1 VQHFTPA
8 EIRYI
13 EDCYEDFLKEVRNK
27 FDDDRLARIE
37 KAFRFANAAHDGIR
51 RKSGEPYI
59 IHPIAVAKI
68 VAREIGLGATSIV
81 AAILHDVVE
90 DTEYR
95 LSDIENMFGEKVA
108 RIVDGLTK
116 LSGDF
121 DSRQA
126 LTLKK
131 MLMTLS
137 EDVRVVLIKIADR
150 LHNMQTLESMPANKK
165 LKIAG
170 ETLFLYVPL
179 AHRLGLYTIKTELE
193 ELSFKYKHPEEY
205 NQIIYLL
212 HNQEEKRNYL
222 INEFTKPIKE
232 KLITENFDC
241 EVTHRL
247 KSSYSIW
254 QKMQKKGVSFN
265 EIYDILAI
273 RIVIKPNPSISEK
286 RQCFDVL
293 SIVTDIYKPKP
304 DRIRDWINLPKVN
317 GYESLHVTVMGPQG
331 KWVEV
336 QIRTERMDEIAN
348 RGFASHYRY
357 KDITTFENELET
369 WIERIRDH
377 LRNPDSDAFE
387 FLDDFKL
394 NLYGTDINVFT
405 PKGDMISMPQG
416 STIIDFAYEI
426 HSDLGNK
433 CIGGKINMKL
443 VPISHVLQNGDQI
456 EILTSKN
463 QTPKLEW
470 LKFTT
475 SAKAR
480 NKIKDAFKLEKN
492 KHIENGKTTV
502 EKAITNAGATISS
515 NNLKKII
522 GHYNLNNKDQ
532 LYSEVGM
539 GFIELNDINE
549 ILGRKSENKLIK
561 YWNITF
567 GGKKKEETVE
577 SNEPEEIE
585 NPEDLKRKKEKNK
598 IDRKKPFIL
607 KENQDNISFS
617 LAKCCNPIPGDEVL
631 GYLSAEDHVII
642 HKTEC
647 SVLAKYLSNQGEKI
661 VTAQWTKFKKQSYL
675 TRLLLEGFDR
685 VGIVNQVTNIISN
698 ENNINMRSV
707 KFDTTDGIFKGELFL
722 YIHNT
727 DDLNNLISQL
737 KKIKGIENV
746 SRIKNLRD

>member
-1 VQHFTPA
+1 VQHFTKA
-8 EIRYI
+8 EIRHI
-13 EDCYEDFLKEVRNK
+13 EDRYEDFLKVIRDK
-27 FDDDRLARIE
+27 FDESRLTRIE
-37 KAFRFANAAHDGIR
+37 KAFRFANAAHDGIK

-59 IHPIAVAKI
+59 IHPIAVARI
-68 VAREIGLGATSIV
+68 VALDLGLGATSIV

-95 LSDIENMFGEKVA
+95 LSDIENMFGEQVA

-131 MLMTLS
+131 ILMTLS
-137 EDVRVVLIKIADR
+137 DDVRVILIKIADR
-150 LHNMQTLESMPANKK
+150 LHNMQTLDSMNAQKK
-165 LKIAG
+165 IKIAG

-179 AHRLGLYTIKTELE
+179 AHRLGLYAIKTQLE
-193 ELSFKYKHPEEY
+193 DLSFKYKHPEEY
-205 NQIIYLL
+205 NQISYLL

-222 INEFTKPIKE
+222 VNEFIKPINQ
-232 KLITENFDC
+232 KLANEDFDC

-247 KSSYSIW
+247 KTSYSIW
-254 QKMQKKGVSFN
+254 QKMQKKGITFN

-273 RIVIKPNPSISEK
+273 RIVIKAKPHLSEK

-293 SIVTDIYKPKP
+293 SIVTDIYRPKP

-357 KDITTFENELET
+357 KDISTYENELET
-369 WIERIRDH
+369 WLEQIKVVLTNQDI
-377 LRNPDSDAFE
+377 DAFE

-394 NLYGTDINVFT
+394 NLYGSDINVFT
-405 PKGDMISMPQG
+405 PKGDMISIPQN

-426 HSDLGNK
+426 HTDLGNK
-433 CIGGKINMKL
+433 CIGAKINLKL
-443 VPISHVLQNGDQI
+443 VPISHVLQSGDQV
-456 EILTSKN
+456 EILTSEN

-470 LKFTT
+470 LKFTNT
-475 SAKAR
+475 AKAR
-480 NKIKDAFKLEKN
+480 GKIKAAFKLEKK
-492 KHIENGKTTV
+492 KHIERGKSIIEEAV
-502 EKAITNAGATISS
+502 KKANAPLTA

-539 GFIELNDINE
+539 GFIKLDNINE
-549 ILGRKSENKLIK
+549 ILGKKSENKLIK

-567 GGKKKEETVE
+567 GGKKKEEE
-577 SNEPEEIE
+577 IKDKKKLKKISN
-585 NPEDLKRKKEKNK
+585 KET
-598 IDRKKPFIL
+598 FIL
-607 KENQDNISFS
+607 KEEQDNIRYS
-617 LAKCCNPIPGDEVL
+617 LARCCNPIPGEQVI
-631 GYLSAEDHVII
+631 GYLSADDHVNI
-642 HKTEC
+642 HRTGCKE
-647 SVLAKYLSNQGEKI
+647 LAKYMANHGERI
-661 VTAQWTKFKKQSYL
+661 ITAKWTKFKKQSYL
-675 TRLLLEGFDR
+675 TRLQLNGFDR
-685 VGIVNQVTNIISN
+685 VGIVNQVTNVISK
-698 ENNINMRSV
+698 ELNINMRSV
-707 KFDTTDGIFKGELFL
+707 KFDTHEGIFEGDLFL

-727 DDLNNLISQL
+727 EDLKNLTTRL
-737 KKIKGIENV
+737 KKIKGIDNV
-746 SRIKNLRD
+746 SRIEELND

>member
-1 VQHFTPA
+1 LQHFTKA
-8 EIRYI
+8 EIRFI
-13 EDCYEDFLKEVRNK
+13 EDRYEDFLKEIRDK
-27 FDDDRLARIE
+27 FDESRMKRIE
-37 KAFRFANAAHDGIR
+37 KAFRFANAAHDGIK

-68 VAREIGLGATSIV
+68 VAKDIGLGATSIE

-95 LSDIENMFGEKVA
+95 ISDIENMFGKKVA
-108 RIVDGLTK
+108 TIVDGLTK

-131 MLMTLS
+131 ILMTLS
-137 EDVRVVLIKIADR
+137 DDVRVILIKIADR
-150 LHNMQTLESMPANKK
+150 LHNMQTLDSMLPHKK
-165 LKIAG
+165 IKIAG

-179 AHRLGLYTIKTELE
+179 AHRLGLYAIKTELE
-193 ELSFKYKHPEEY
+193 ELSFKYKHPEEF
-205 NQIIYLL
+205 NQINYLL

-222 INEFTKPIKE
+222 VNEFIQPIQK
-232 KLITENFDC
+232 KLVDENFDSQ
-241 EVTHRL
+241 VAHRL
-247 KSSYSIW
+247 KTSYSIW
-254 QKMQKKGVSFN
+254 QKMQRKEVTFN

-273 RIVIKPNPSISEK
+273 RIVIKAKPEISEK

-336 QIRTERMDEIAN
+336 QIRTERMDEIAD
-348 RGFASHYRY
+348 RGFAAHYRY
-357 KDITTFENELET
+357 KDISTYESELET
-369 WIERIRDH
+369 WLERIRDV
-377 LRNPDSDAFE
+377 LKNPDTDAFE

-394 NLYGTDINVFT
+394 NLYGTEINVFT
-405 PKGDMISMPQG
+405 PKGDMISMPQN

-433 CIGGKINMKL
+433 CIGAKINLRL
-443 VPISHVLQNGDQI
+443 VPISHVLSSGDQI
-456 EILTSKN
+456 EILTSEN

-480 NKIKDAFKLEKN
+480 GKIKAAFKLEKK
-492 KHIENGKTTV
+492 KHQKKGKNIV
-502 EKAITNAGATISS
+502 EEALKKSNAPLTS

-522 GHYNLNNKDQ
+522 GHFNLNNKDQ
-532 LYSEVGM
+532 LYSELGM
-539 GFIELNDINE
+539 GFLNLDNINE
-549 ILGRKSENKLIK
+549 ILGKKSENKLIK

-567 GGKKKEETVE
+567 GGKKKEEK
-577 SNEPEEIE
+577 SNT
-585 NPEDLKRKKEKNK
+585 DKVQK
-598 IDRKKPFIL
+598 IDNKKPFLL
-607 KENQDNISFS
+607 KEEQDNISYS
-617 LAKCCNPIPGDEVL
+617 LAKCCNPIPGEQVI
-631 GYLSAEDHVII
+631 GYLSADDHVII

-647 SVLAKYLSNQGEKI
+647 RELGKYLANQGERI
-661 VTAQWTKFKKQSYL
+661 IAAEWTKFKRQAYL
-675 TRLLLEGFDR
+675 TRLRLQGFDR
-685 VGIVNQVTNIISN
+685 LGVVNQVTTVISK
-698 ENNINMRSV
+698 EHDINMRSV
-707 KFDTTDGIFKGELFL
+707 KFDTHEGIFEGDLFL
-722 YIHNT
+722 YIHNSE
-727 DDLNNLISQL
+727 DLENLITRL
-737 KKIKGIENV
+737 KKIKGIDV
-746 SRIKNLRD
+746 VKRIANLED

>member
-1 VQHFTPA
+1 
-8 EIRYI
+8 
-13 EDCYEDFLKEVRNK
+13 
-27 FDDDRLARIE
+27 
-37 KAFRFANAAHDGIR
+37 
-51 RKSGEPYI
+51 
-59 IHPIAVAKI
+59 
-68 VAREIGLGATSIV
+68 
-81 AAILHDVVE
+81 VVE

-95 LSDIENMFGEKVA
+95 LSDIESMFGEKVA

-116 LSGDF
+116 LSGDI

-137 EDVRVVLIKIADR
+137 EDVRVILIKIADR
-150 LHNMQTLESMPANKK
+150 LHNMQTLDSMTANKK

-170 ETLFLYVPL
+170 ETLYLYVPL
-179 AHRLGLYTIKTELE
+179 AYRLGLYNIKTELE
-193 ELSFKYKHPEEY
+193 ELSFKYKQPEEY

-222 INEFTKPIKE
+222 INEFIKPIKE
-232 KLITENFDC
+232 KLVAEKFDC

-273 RIVIKPNPSISEK
+273 RIVIKPNPEISEK

-293 SIVTDIYKPKP
+293 SIVTDIYTPKP

-348 RGFASHYRY
+348 RGFASHHRY
-357 KDITTFENELET
+357 KDISTFENELET
-369 WIERIRDH
+369 WIERIREQ
-377 LRNPDSDAFE
+377 LKNPDSDAFE

-394 NLYGTDINVFT
+394 NLIGADINVFT
-405 PKGDMISMPQG
+405 PKGDMVSIAQG
-416 STIIDFAYEI
+416 STVVDFAYEI
-426 HSDLGNK
+426 HTDLGNK
-433 CIGGKINMKL
+433 CIGAKINNKL
-443 VPISHVLQNGDQI
+443 VPLSHVLQNGDQV
-456 EILTSKN
+456 EVLTSKN

-475 SAKAR
+475 SGKAR
-480 NKIKDAFKLEKN
+480 GKIKDAFKLEKN
-492 KHIENGKTTV
+492 RHIENGRLIV
-502 EKAITNAGATISS
+502 EDAIQKAGASLTST
-515 NNLKKII
+515 NLRKLIT
-522 GHYNLNNKDQ
+522 HFNLNNKDQ
-532 LYSEVGM
+532 LYSQVGM
-539 GFIELNDINE
+539 GFLELNEINQV
-549 ILGRKSENKLIK
+549 LGKKLENKLIK

-567 GGKKKEETVE
+567 GNKKKEDLSTDEKDDSA
-577 SNEPEEIE
+577 SNHQ
-585 NPEDLKRKKEKNK
+585 NK
-598 IDRKKPFIL
+598 IDRKKIFVL
-607 KENQDNISFS
+607 KENQNDVNFS
-617 LAKCCNPIPGDEVL
+617 MAKCCNPIPGDDVM
-631 GYLSAEDHVII
+631 GFLSADDHVII

-647 SVLAKYLSNQGEKI
+647 EVLAKYLLNQGDKI
-661 VTAQWTKFKKQSYL
+661 VSAEWTKFKKQSYL

-685 VGIVNQVTNIISN
+685 LGIVNQVTNIISN

-707 KFDTTDGIFKGELFL
+707 QFDTNDGIFKGELFL

-727 DDLNNLISQL
+727 EDLNNLIAQL
-737 KKIKGIENV
+737 KKIKGIVNV
-746 SRIKNLRD
+746 SRIKSLND

>member
-13 EDCYEDFLKEVRNK
+13 EDCYEDFLKELRNK
-27 FDDDRLARIE
+27 FDDERLARIE
-37 KAFRFANAAHDGIR
+37 KAFRFANAAHEGIR

-68 VAREIGLGATSIV
+68 VAKDIGLGATSIV
-81 AAILHDVVE
+81 ASILHDVVE

-95 LSDIENMFGEKVA
+95 LSDIETMFGEKVA
-108 RIVDGLTK
+108 KIVDGLTK

-121 DSRQA
+121 DSRQV

-137 EDVRVVLIKIADR
+137 EDVRVILIKIADR
-150 LHNMQTLESMPANKK
+150 LHNMQTLESMPQNKQMK
-165 LKIAG
+165 TAS

-205 NQIIYLL
+205 NQINYLL

-222 INEFTKPIKE
+222 VNEFIKPIKE
-232 KLITENFDC
+232 KLIEENFDC

-273 RIVIKPNPSISEK
+273 RIVIKPNPEISEK

-377 LRNPDSDAFE
+377 LKNPDSDAFE

-405 PKGDMISMPQG
+405 PKGDMISIPQG
-416 STIIDFAYEI
+416 STVIDFAYEI

-433 CIGGKINMKL
+433 CIGAKINQKL
-443 VPISHVLQNGDQI
+443 VPVSHVLQNGDQI

-463 QTPKLEW
+463 QTPKPEW

-475 SAKAR
+475 TAKAR
-480 NKIKDAFKLEKN
+480 AKIKDAFKLEKN
-492 KHIENGKTTV
+492 QHIEKGKIMV
-502 EKAITNAGATISS
+502 EAAILQAGVPLTS
-515 NNLKKII
+515 NNLKKIT

-539 GFIELNDINE
+539 GFIELKDIAE

-567 GGKKKEETVE
+567 GGKKK
-577 SNEPEEIE
+577 IE
-585 NPEDLKRKKEKNK
+585 DGEKSDLKKNQKSK
-598 IDRKKPFIL
+598 IDRKKPFVL
-607 KENQDNISFS
+607 KENQDNVSFS

-631 GYLSAEDHVII
+631 GYLSGDDHVII
-642 HKTEC
+642 HKTDC
-647 SVLAKYLSNQGEKI
+647 PVLDKYISNQGEKVI
-661 VTAQWTKFKKQSYL
+661 SAQWTKFKKQSYL
-675 TRLLLEGFDR
+675 TRLVLEGFDR

-746 SRIKNLRD
+746 SRIKNLND

>member
-1 VQHFTPA
+1 VQHFTQA

-13 EDCYEDFLKEVRNK
+13 EDCYEDFLKEIRNK
-27 FDDDRLARIE
+27 FDQERLARIE

-68 VAREIGLGATSIV
+68 VAKDIGLGATSIV

-95 LSDIENMFGEKVA
+95 LSDIENMFGKKVA
-108 RIVDGLTK
+108 HIVDGLTK
-116 LSGDF
+116 LSGDI
-121 DSRQA
+121 DSSQA

-137 EDVRVVLIKIADR
+137 EDVRVILIKIADR
-150 LHNMQTLESMPANKK
+150 LHNMQTLESMPVNKK

-170 ETLFLYVPL
+170 ETLYLYVPL
-179 AHRLGLYTIKTELE
+179 AYRLGLYNIKTELE
-193 ELSFKYKHPEEY
+193 ELSFKYKQPEEY
-205 NQIIYLL
+205 NQIMYLL

-222 INEFTKPIKE
+222 VNEFIKPIKE
-232 KLITENFDC
+232 KLAEEKFEC

-273 RIVIKPNPSISEK
+273 RIVIKPKPEISEK

-336 QIRTERMDEIAN
+336 QIRTDRMDEIAN
-348 RGFASHYRY
+348 RGFASHHRY
-357 KDITTFENELET
+357 KDITTFEHELET
-369 WIERIRDH
+369 WIERIRDQ
-377 LRNPDSDAFE
+377 LKNPDSDAFE

-394 NLYGTDINVFT
+394 NLVSADINVFT
-405 PKGDMISMPQG
+405 PKGDMLTMPQG
-416 STIIDFAYEI
+416 STVIDFAYEI

-433 CIGGKINMKL
+433 CIGAKINNKL
-443 VPISHVLQNGDQI
+443 VPVSHVLQNGDQI
-456 EILTSKN
+456 EVLTSKN

-480 NKIKDAFKLEKN
+480 AKIKDTFKLEKN
-492 KHIENGKTTV
+492 QHIENGRILV
-502 EKAITNAGATISS
+502 EEAIQKAGVQLTW
-515 NNLKKII
+515 NNLKKLIA
-522 GHYNLNNKDQ
+522 HYNLNNKEQ
-532 LYSEVGM
+532 LYSQVGM
-539 GFIELNDINE
+539 GFIELNNIE
-549 ILGRKSENKLIK
+549 EVLVKKSENKLVK

-567 GGKKKEETVE
+567 GRKKDENQLSEDGKK
-577 SNEPEEIE
+577 SP
-585 NPEDLKRKKEKNK
+585 KNK
-598 IDRKKPFIL
+598 IDRKKTFVL
-607 KENQDNISFS
+607 KENQDNVTFS
-617 LAKCCNPIPGDEVL
+617 MAKCCNPIPGDEVM
-631 GYLSAEDHVII
+631 GFLSSDDLVII

-647 SVLAKYLSNQGEKI
+647 DVLAKYMLNQGEKI
-661 VTAQWTKFKKQSYL
+661 VSAEWTKFKKQSYL

-685 VGIVNQVTNIISN
+685 MGIVSQVTNIISN

-707 KFDTTDGIFKGELFL
+707 QFDTNDGIFRGELFL

-727 DDLNNLISQL
+727 EDLNNLIAQL

-746 SRIKNLRD
+746 SRIKSLND

>member
-13 EDCYEDFLKEVRNK
+13 EDCYEDFLKELRNK
-27 FDDDRLARIE
+27 FDDERLARIE
-37 KAFRFANAAHDGIR
+37 KAFRFSNAAHEGIR

-68 VAREIGLGATSIV
+68 VAKDIGLGATSIV

-95 LSDIENMFGEKVA
+95 LSDIESMFGEKVA
-108 RIVDGLTK
+108 KIVDGLTK

-137 EDVRVVLIKIADR
+137 EDVRVILIKIADR
-150 LHNMQTLESMPANKK
+150 LHNMQTLDSMPSNKRMK
-165 LKIAG
+165 TAS
-170 ETLFLYVPL
+170 ETLYLYVPL

-222 INEFTKPIKE
+222 INEFIKPIKE
-232 KLITENFDC
+232 KLTQEKFDC

-273 RIVIKPNPSISEK
+273 RIVIKPNPDISEK

-357 KDITTFENELET
+357 KDISTFESELET
-369 WIERIRDH
+369 WIERIREH
-377 LRNPDSDAFE
+377 LKNPDSDAFE

-394 NLYGTDINVFT
+394 NLYGSDINVFT
-405 PKGDMISMPQG
+405 PKGDMISIPQG
-416 STIIDFAYEI
+416 STVIDFAYEI

-433 CIGGKINMKL
+433 CIGAKINQKL
-443 VPISHVLQNGDQI
+443 VPVSHVLQNGDQI
-456 EILTSKN
+456 ELLTSKN
-463 QTPKLEW
+463 QTPKPEW

-475 SAKAR
+475 TAKAR
-480 NKIKDAFKLEKN
+480 AKIKDAFKLEKSQ
-492 KHIENGKTTV
+492 HV
-502 EKAITNAGATISS
+502 EKGKIMVEAAILQAGVPLTS
-515 NNLKKII
+515 NNLKKIT

-539 GFIELNDINE
+539 GFIDLKDIEE
-549 ILGRKSENKLIK
+549 ILGRKSENKLVK

-567 GGKKKEETVE
+567 GGKKR
-577 SNEPEEIE
+577 IE
-585 NPEDLKRKKEKNK
+585 NEEDESDFETNKKSKSK
-598 IDRKKPFIL
+598 IDRKKPFVL
-607 KENQDNISFS
+607 KENQDNVSFS

-631 GYLSAEDHVII
+631 GYLSNDDHVII
-642 HKTEC
+642 HKTDC
-647 SVLAKYLSNQGEKI
+647 PVLDKYISNQGEKVI
-661 VTAQWTKFKKQSYL
+661 TAEWTKFKKQSYL
-675 TRLLLEGFDR
+675 TRLVLEGFDR
-685 VGIVNQVTNIISN
+685 LGIVNQVTNIISN

-707 KFDTTDGIFKGELFL
+707 QFDTTDGIFKGELFL

-727 DDLNNLISQL
+727 EDLNKLISQL

-746 SRIKNLRD
+746 SRIKNLND

>member
-1 VQHFTPA
+1 VQHFTQA

-13 EDCYEDFLKEVRNK
+13 EDCYEDFLKEIRNK
-27 FDDDRLARIE
+27 FDQERLARIE

-68 VAREIGLGATSIV
+68 VAKDIGLGATSIV

-95 LSDIENMFGEKVA
+95 LSDIENMFGKKVA
-108 RIVDGLTK
+108 HIVDGLTK
-116 LSGDF
+116 LSGDI
-121 DSRQA
+121 DSSQA

-137 EDVRVVLIKIADR
+137 EDVRVILIKIADR
-150 LHNMQTLESMPANKK
+150 LHNMQTLDSMPANKK

-170 ETLFLYVPL
+170 ETLYLYVPL
-179 AHRLGLYTIKTELE
+179 AYRLGLYNIKTELE
-193 ELSFKYKHPEEY
+193 ELSFKYKQPEEY
-205 NQIIYLL
+205 NQIMYLL

-222 INEFTKPIKE
+222 VNEFIKPIKE
-232 KLITENFDC
+232 KLTDEKFEC

-273 RIVIKPNPSISEK
+273 RIVIKPKPDISEK

-336 QIRTERMDEIAN
+336 QIRTDRMDEIAN
-348 RGFASHYRY
+348 RGFASHHRY
-357 KDITTFENELET
+357 KDITTYEHELET
-369 WIERIRDH
+369 WIERIRDQ
-377 LRNPDSDAFE
+377 LKNPDSDAFE

-394 NLYGTDINVFT
+394 NLVSADINVFT
-405 PKGDMISMPQG
+405 PKGDMITMPQG
-416 STIIDFAYEI
+416 STVIDFAYEI

-433 CIGGKINMKL
+433 CIGAKINNKL
-443 VPISHVLQNGDQI
+443 VPVSHVLQNGDQI
-456 EILTSKN
+456 EVLTSKN

-480 NKIKDAFKLEKN
+480 AKIKDTFKLEKN
-492 KHIENGKTTV
+492 KHIENGRILV
-502 EKAITNAGATISS
+502 EEAIQKAGVQLTW
-515 NNLKKII
+515 NNLKKLIA
-522 GHYNLNNKDQ
+522 HYNLNNKEQ
-532 LYSEVGM
+532 LYSQVGM
-539 GFIELNDINE
+539 GFIELNNIE
-549 ILGRKSENKLIK
+549 EVLVKKSENKLVK

-567 GGKKKEETVE
+567 G
-577 SNEPEEIE
+577 
-585 NPEDLKRKKEKNK
+585 RKKEDNNSSGDEKEGSKSK
-598 IDRKKPFIL
+598 IDRKKTFVL
-607 KENQDNISFS
+607 KENQDNVTFS
-617 LAKCCNPIPGDEVL
+617 MAKCCNPIPGDEVM
-631 GYLSAEDHVII
+631 GFLSSDDLVII

-647 SVLAKYLSNQGEKI
+647 EVLAKYMLNQGEKI
-661 VTAQWTKFKKQSYL
+661 VSAEWTKFKKQSYL

-685 VGIVNQVTNIISN
+685 MGIVSQVTNIISN

-707 KFDTTDGIFKGELFL
+707 QFDTNDGIFRGELFL

-727 DDLNNLISQL
+727 EDLNNLIAQL

-746 SRIKNLRD
+746 SRIKSLND

>member
-1 VQHFTPA
+1 MQHFTQA

-13 EDCYEDFLKEVRNK
+13 EDCYEDFLKEIRNK
-27 FDDDRLARIE
+27 FDLERLARIE

-68 VAREIGLGATSIV
+68 VAKDIGLGATSIV

-95 LSDIENMFGEKVA
+95 LSDIENMFGKKVA
-108 RIVDGLTK
+108 HIVDGLTK
-116 LSGDF
+116 LSGDI
-121 DSRQA
+121 DSSQA

-137 EDVRVVLIKIADR
+137 EDVRVILIKIADR
-150 LHNMQTLESMPANKK
+150 LHNMQTLESMPVNKK

-170 ETLFLYVPL
+170 ETLYLYVPL
-179 AHRLGLYTIKTELE
+179 AYRLGLYNIKTELE
-193 ELSFKYKHPEEY
+193 ELSFKYKQPEEY
-205 NQIIYLL
+205 NQIMYLL

-222 INEFTKPIKE
+222 VNEFIKPIKE
-232 KLITENFDC
+232 KLAEEKFEC

-273 RIVIKPNPSISEK
+273 RIVIKPKPDISEK

-336 QIRTERMDEIAN
+336 QIRTDRMDEIAN
-348 RGFASHYRY
+348 RGFASHHRY
-357 KDITTFENELET
+357 KDITTFEHELET
-369 WIERIRDH
+369 WIERIRDQ
-377 LRNPDSDAFE
+377 LKNPDSDAFE

-394 NLYGTDINVFT
+394 NLVSADINVFT
-405 PKGDMISMPQG
+405 PKGDMLTMPQG
-416 STIIDFAYEI
+416 STVIDFAYEI

-433 CIGGKINMKL
+433 CIGAKINNKL
-443 VPISHVLQNGDQI
+443 VPVSHVLQNGDQI
-456 EILTSKN
+456 EVLTSKN

-480 NKIKDAFKLEKN
+480 AKIKDTFKLEKN
-492 KHIENGKTTV
+492 QHIENGRILV
-502 EKAITNAGATISS
+502 EEAIQKAGVQLTW
-515 NNLKKII
+515 NNLKKLIA
-522 GHYNLNNKDQ
+522 HYNLNNKEQ
-532 LYSEVGM
+532 LYSQVGM
-539 GFIELNDINE
+539 GFIELNNIE
-549 ILGRKSENKLIK
+549 EVLVKKSENKLVK

-567 GGKKKEETVE
+567 GRKKEENYLSE
-577 SNEPEEIE
+577 DGDK
-585 NPEDLKRKKEKNK
+585 NPKNK
-598 IDRKKPFIL
+598 IDRKKTFVL
-607 KENQDNISFS
+607 KENQDNVTFS
-617 LAKCCNPIPGDEVL
+617 MAKCCNPIPGDEVM
-631 GYLSAEDHVII
+631 GFLSSDDLVII

-647 SVLAKYLSNQGEKI
+647 EVLAKYMLNQGEKI
-661 VTAQWTKFKKQSYL
+661 VSAEWTKFKKQSYL

-685 VGIVNQVTNIISN
+685 MGIVSQVTNIISN

-707 KFDTTDGIFKGELFL
+707 QFDTNDGIFRGELFL

-727 DDLNNLISQL
+727 EDLNNLIAQL

-746 SRIKNLRD
+746 SRIKSLND

>member
-1 VQHFTPA
+1 MQHFTPA

-13 EDCYEDFLKEVRNK
+13 EDCYEDFLKELRNK
-27 FDDDRLARIE
+27 FDDERLARIE
-37 KAFRFANAAHDGIR
+37 KAFRFANAAHEGIR

-68 VAREIGLGATSIV
+68 VAKDIGLGATSIV
-81 AAILHDVVE
+81 ASILHDVVE

-95 LSDIENMFGEKVA
+95 LSDIETMFGEKVA
-108 RIVDGLTK
+108 KIVDGLTK

-121 DSRQA
+121 DSRQV

-137 EDVRVVLIKIADR
+137 EDVRVILIKIADR
-150 LHNMQTLESMPANKK
+150 LHNMQTLESMPQNKQMK
-165 LKIAG
+165 TAS

-205 NQIIYLL
+205 NQINYLL

-222 INEFTKPIKE
+222 VNEFIKPIKE
-232 KLITENFDC
+232 KLIEENFDC

-273 RIVIKPNPSISEK
+273 RIVIKPNPEISEK

-377 LRNPDSDAFE
+377 LKNPDSDAFE

-405 PKGDMISMPQG
+405 PKGDMISIPQG
-416 STIIDFAYEI
+416 STVIDFAYEI

-433 CIGGKINMKL
+433 CIGAKINQKL
-443 VPISHVLQNGDQI
+443 VPVSHVLQNGDQI

-463 QTPKLEW
+463 QTPKPEW

-475 SAKAR
+475 TAKAR
-480 NKIKDAFKLEKN
+480 AKIKDAFKLEKN
-492 KHIENGKTTV
+492 QHIEKGKIMV
-502 EKAITNAGATISS
+502 EAAILQAGVPLTS
-515 NNLKKII
+515 NNLKKIT

-539 GFIELNDINE
+539 GFIELKDIAE

-567 GGKKKEETVE
+567 GGKKK
-577 SNEPEEIE
+577 IE
-585 NPEDLKRKKEKNK
+585 DGEKSDLKKNQKSK
-598 IDRKKPFIL
+598 IDRKKPFVL
-607 KENQDNISFS
+607 KENQDNVSFS

-631 GYLSAEDHVII
+631 GYLSGDDHVII
-642 HKTEC
+642 HKTDC
-647 SVLAKYLSNQGEKI
+647 PVLDKYISNQGEKVI
-661 VTAQWTKFKKQSYL
+661 SAQWTKFKKQSYL
-675 TRLLLEGFDR
+675 TRLVLEGFDR

-746 SRIKNLRD
+746 SRIKNLND

>member
-1 VQHFTPA
+1 VQHFTQA
-8 EIRYI
+8 EIRHI
-13 EDCYEDFLKEVRNK
+13 EDRYEDFVKELRNK
-27 FDDDRLARIE
+27 FDEERLARIE

-68 VAREIGLGATSIV
+68 VAKDIGLGATSIV

-95 LSDIENMFGEKVA
+95 LSDIESMFGEKVA
-108 RIVDGLTK
+108 KIVDGLTK

-137 EDVRVVLIKIADR
+137 EDVRVILIKIADR
-150 LHNMQTLESMPANKK
+150 LHNMQTLESMPPNKK

-179 AHRLGLYTIKTELE
+179 AQRLGLYTIKTELE

-205 NQIIYLL
+205 NQITYFL

-222 INEFTKPIKE
+222 INEFIKPIKE
-232 KLITENFDC
+232 KLAKEHFEC

-273 RIVIKPNPSISEK
+273 RIVIKPNPDISEK

-369 WIERIRDH
+369 WIERIREH
-377 LRNPDSDAFE
+377 LKNPDADAFE

-433 CIGGKINMKL
+433 CIGAKINMKL

-480 NKIKDAFKLEKN
+480 GKIKDAFKLEKN
-492 KHIENGKTTV
+492 KHIENGRVIVEEAILKT
-502 EKAITNAGATISS
+502 GASVTSD
-515 NNLKKII
+515 NLKKLI

-539 GFIELNDINE
+539 GFIELTDLNE

-567 GGKKKEETVE
+567 GGKRKDSNGREDEQDEQTDKKH
-577 SNEPEEIE
+577 
-585 NPEDLKRKKEKNK
+585 KNI
-598 IDRKKPFIL
+598 IDRKKPFLL
-607 KENQDNISFS
+607 KENQDNVTFS

-631 GYLSAEDHVII
+631 GYLSTDDHVII

-661 VTAQWTKFKKQSYL
+661 VNAEWTKFKKQSYL
-675 TRLLLEGFDR
+675 TRLVLEGFDR

-707 KFDTTDGIFKGELFL
+707 QFDTNDGIFKGELFL

-727 DDLNNLISQL
+727 DDLNNLITQL

-746 SRIKNLRD
+746 SRIKNLND

>member
-1 VQHFTPA
+1 MQHFTKA
-8 EIRYI
+8 EIRHI
-13 EDCYEDFLKEVRNK
+13 EDRYEDFLKVIRDK
-27 FDDDRLARIE
+27 FDESRLTRIE
-37 KAFRFANAAHDGIR
+37 KAFRFANAAHDGIK

-59 IHPIAVAKI
+59 IHPIAVARI
-68 VAREIGLGATSIV
+68 VALDLGLGATSIV

-95 LSDIENMFGEKVA
+95 LSDIENMFGEQVA

-131 MLMTLS
+131 ILMTLS
-137 EDVRVVLIKIADR
+137 DDVRVILIKIADR
-150 LHNMQTLESMPANKK
+150 LHNMQTLDSMNAQKK
-165 LKIAG
+165 IKIAG

-179 AHRLGLYTIKTELE
+179 AHRLGLYAIKTQLE
-193 ELSFKYKHPEEY
+193 DLSFKYKHPEEY
-205 NQIIYLL
+205 NQISYLL

-222 INEFTKPIKE
+222 VNEFIKPINQ
-232 KLITENFDC
+232 KLANEDFDC

-247 KSSYSIW
+247 KTSYSIW
-254 QKMQKKGVSFN
+254 QKMQKKGITFN

-273 RIVIKPNPSISEK
+273 RIVIKAKPHLSEK

-293 SIVTDIYKPKP
+293 SIVTDIYRPKP

-357 KDITTFENELET
+357 KDISTYENELET
-369 WIERIRDH
+369 WLEQIKVVLTNQDI
-377 LRNPDSDAFE
+377 DAFE

-394 NLYGTDINVFT
+394 NLYGSDINVFT
-405 PKGDMISMPQG
+405 PKGDMISIPQN

-426 HSDLGNK
+426 HTDLGNK
-433 CIGGKINMKL
+433 CIGAKINLKL
-443 VPISHVLQNGDQI
+443 VPISHVLQSGDQV
-456 EILTSKN
+456 EILTSEN

-470 LKFTT
+470 LKFTNT
-475 SAKAR
+475 AKAR
-480 NKIKDAFKLEKN
+480 GKIKAAFKLEKK
-492 KHIENGKTTV
+492 KHIERGKSIIEEAV
-502 EKAITNAGATISS
+502 KKANAPLTA

-539 GFIELNDINE
+539 GFIKLDNINE
-549 ILGRKSENKLIK
+549 ILGKKSENKLIK

-567 GGKKKEETVE
+567 GGKKKEEE
-577 SNEPEEIE
+577 IKDKKKLKKISN
-585 NPEDLKRKKEKNK
+585 KET
-598 IDRKKPFIL
+598 FIL
-607 KENQDNISFS
+607 KEEQDNIRYS
-617 LAKCCNPIPGDEVL
+617 LARCCNPIPGEQVI
-631 GYLSAEDHVII
+631 GYLSADDHVNI
-642 HKTEC
+642 HRTGCKE
-647 SVLAKYLSNQGEKI
+647 LAKYMANHGERI
-661 VTAQWTKFKKQSYL
+661 ITAKWTKFKKQSYL
-675 TRLLLEGFDR
+675 TRLQLNGFDR
-685 VGIVNQVTNIISN
+685 VGIVNQVTNVISK
-698 ENNINMRSV
+698 ELNINMRSV
-707 KFDTTDGIFKGELFL
+707 KFDTHEGIFEGDLFL

-727 DDLNNLISQL
+727 EDLKNLTTRL
-737 KKIKGIENV
+737 KKIKGIDNV
-746 SRIKNLRD
+746 SRIEELND